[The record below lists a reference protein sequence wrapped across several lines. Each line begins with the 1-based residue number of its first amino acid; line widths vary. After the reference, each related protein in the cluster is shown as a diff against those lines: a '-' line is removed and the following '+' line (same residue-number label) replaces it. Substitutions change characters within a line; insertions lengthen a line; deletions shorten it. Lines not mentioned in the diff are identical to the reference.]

1 MALGIGAVYV
11 LWMFNVLKMQSSFE
25 SMCQDG
31 MLPGIECD
39 YMEDNVVFYDS
50 YFYCTDSEPDCW
62 SDEAL
67 ARDYLNQLSD

>member
-1 MALGIGAVYV
+1 
-11 LWMFNVLKMQSSFE
+11 
-25 SMCQDG
+25 